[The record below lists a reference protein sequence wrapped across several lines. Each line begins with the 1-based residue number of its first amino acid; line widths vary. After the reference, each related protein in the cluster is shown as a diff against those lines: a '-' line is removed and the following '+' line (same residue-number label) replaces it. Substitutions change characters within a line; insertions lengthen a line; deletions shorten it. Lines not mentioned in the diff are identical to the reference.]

1 VFDFNVENRVYD
13 ASQNRFD
20 ISGLSTS
27 AIFTKTSEIDPPR
40 DSPARSPN
48 DSSNATGPRDTVKI
62 VQHPNAGCPISYVS
76 TPRESDVESRIRSPH
91 PYWPF
96 EDQQTFNLARWF
108 ITNGVTAKAIDELL
122 KGDYP
127 LSDSVKRSFGSN
139 YHLRKKLDMM
149 DDGLGLQS
157 WLRAETKVTW
167 NSNHPEPIEF
177 YHRSPIEVA
186 KWLLMQPYLEDYQ
199 TYNPTMRYVNEE
211 RHYSDMFEAK
221 YMWDIQVRIICGPIQ
236 ISSF

>member
-1 VFDFNVENRVYD
+1 
-13 ASQNRFD
+13 
-20 ISGLSTS
+20 
-27 AIFTKTSEIDPPR
+27 
-40 DSPARSPN
+40 
-48 DSSNATGPRDTVKI
+48 
-62 VQHPNAGCPISYVS
+62 
-76 TPRESDVESRIRSPH
+76 
-91 PYWPF
+91 
-96 EDQQTFNLARWF
+96 
-108 ITNGVTAKAIDELL
+108 VTAGAIDELL

-127 LSDSVKRSFGSN
+127 LSDSVKRSLGSN
-139 YHLRKKLDMM
+139 YLLRKKLDMM

-157 WLRAETKVTW
+157 WLKAETKTTW

-221 YMWDIQVRIICGPIQ
+221 YMWDVQVRTTNHLNYVILITPMSSVLLIQ
-236 ISSF
+236 GQLSYHSSSYPTVPT